1 MEEKDHISFDHGSAS
16 SGNVKKVIVFYNPG
30 DGGV

>member
-16 SGNVKKVIVFYNPG
+16 SVDVKKVIVLYNPG
-30 DGGV
+30 DGRV